1 MERGRGRTRCVL
13 WGGVVLGAGT
23 VLYALCSPSS
33 VGCTTN
39 LVVLTHSQVTA
50 RGCAAY
56 SVAAHL
62 GVGLIVLGAVL
73 LLGSF
78 VLSVRQRRHAASA
91 ASAAAQ
97 APTGEPLDTPAG
109 PAPVA
114 VAATV
119 PAAMTSV
126 APAAPSV
133 PTAAPSA
140 TPPPGP
146 VPGPE
151 PSPPSPVPPSPA
163 PPSIGRP
170 VVDRRRRERRAPVRV
185 GPIPPG
191 EDDLGPIGPESL
203 PPGWY
208 GNPDNPG
215 GPVQWWDG
223 TRLVDRPR

>member
-1 MERGRGRTRCVL
+1 MERGRGWTRCVL
-13 WGGVVLGAGT
+13 WGGVALGVGT
-23 VLYALCSPSS
+23 VLFALCSPSS

-62 GVGLIVLGAVL
+62 GVGLMVLGGIL
-73 LLGSF
+73 LFGSF
-78 VLSVRQRRHAASA
+78 VLVVRQRRQAAAPAPTAEEAPPVGAPRGATAPAPATAPVPTTAPATAAGPSA
-91 ASAAAQ
+91 ASVGEPAPAPEVLPEP
-97 APTGEPLDTPAG
+97 APTRPG
-109 PAPVA
+109 PAP
-114 VAATV
+114 
-119 PAAMTSV
+119 
-126 APAAPSV
+126 PAAPSRGE
-133 PTAAPSA
+133 
-140 TPPPGP
+140 PPF
-146 VPGPE
+146 VE
-151 PSPPSPVPPSPA
+151 
-163 PPSIGRP
+163 
-170 VVDRRRRERRAPVRV
+170 RRRRDRRAPLRV

-223 TRLVDRPR
+223 ERLVDRPR

>member
-13 WGGVVLGAGT
+13 WGGIVLGVGT

-33 VGCTTN
+33 VGCATN

-56 SVAAHL
+56 SVAAHA

-78 VLSVRQRRHAASA
+78 VLAVRQRRQAASA

-97 APTGEPLDTPAG
+97 ARVEEPLVTSVG
-109 PAPVA
+109 PAP
-114 VAATV
+114 AATEDV
-119 PAAMTSV
+119 PAAAPPV

-133 PTAAPSA
+133 PTPAPSA
-140 TPPPGP
+140 VPAPEPAAGPETVAPPP
-146 VPGPE
+146 V
-151 PSPPSPVPPSPA
+151 PA
-163 PPSIGRP
+163 PPSVGQP
-170 VVDRRRRERRAPVRV
+170 LVDRRRRERRAPVRV

-215 GPVQWWDG
+215 GPVLWWDG

>member
-1 MERGRGRTRCVL
+1 MG
-13 WGGVVLGAGT
+13 
-23 VLYALCSPSS
+23 CS
-33 VGCTTN
+33 TN

-50 RGCAAY
+50 RGCAAF

-78 VLSVRQRRHAASA
+78 VLAVRQRRQAAGASA
-91 ASAAAQ
+91 TAVAPSPDEESRTEAGPVPATPPAAA
-97 APTGEPLDTPAG
+97 ATGEP

-114 VAATV
+114 PV
-119 PAAMTSV
+119 PTPP
-126 APAAPSV
+126 APVQPSV
-133 PTAAPSA
+133 E
-140 TPPPGP
+140 PPF
-146 VPGPE
+146 VE
-151 PSPPSPVPPSPA
+151 
-163 PPSIGRP
+163 
-170 VVDRRRRERRAPVRV
+170 RRRVERRAPARV

-191 EDDLGPIGPESL
+191 EDDRGPVGPVSL

-223 TRLVDRPR
+223 ERLVDRPR

>member
-1 MERGRGRTRCVL
+1 MERGRGWTRCVL
-13 WGGVVLGAGT
+13 WGGVALGVGT
-23 VLYALCSPSS
+23 VLFALCSPSS

-39 LVVLTHSQVTA
+39 LVVLTHSQVTI

-78 VLSVRQRRHAASA
+78 VLAVRQRRQAAGAASTVA
-91 ASAAAQ
+91 A
-97 APTGEPLDTPAG
+97 

-114 VAATV
+114 EPSVESAPVAAEV
-119 PAAMTSV
+119 PAAAEV
-126 APAAPSV
+126 VVEQPAPAAPV
-133 PTAAPSA
+133 AAPRSPI
-140 TPPPGP
+140 PPPAQPPPAEQPP
-146 VPGPE
+146 VEPPPE
-151 PSPPSPVPPSPA
+151 EQPPVERPPVE
-163 PPSIGRP
+163 
-170 VVDRRRRERRAPVRV
+170 RRRVERRARVRV

-191 EDDLGPIGPESL
+191 EDDPGRTGPVSL